1 MQLIFQEKEYM
12 IYGERRMEG
21 RKKERERRHRE
32 EENEE
37 EKEYTLSRVKQI
49 VNGKLLYVTQG
60 AQPVGP

>member
-1 MQLIFQEKEYM
+1 MK
-12 IYGERRMEG
+12 G

-60 AQPVGP
+60 AQPVAL

>member
-37 EKEYTLSRVKQI
+37 E
-49 VNGKLLYVTQG
+49 
-60 AQPVGP
+60 QPKKPKKSMVS

>member
-1 MQLIFQEKEYM
+1 M

-37 EKEYTLSRVKQI
+37 EKEYTLSRVK
-49 VNGKLLYVTQG
+49 
-60 AQPVGP
+60 